1 MLAKPIRIED
11 PGDYHQQNRHQQ
23 YATPSPSSETTK
35 VSSLVYNP
43 NKLDLTKWTQP
54 NSPSQ
59 QQQSNTAN
67 ISISKDGVE
76 SLKARFYDPHQQQQ
90 QQQQYHHQQAAVPS
104 QPQRVR
110 PIKLSSHENYLFNN
124 KNAVNAL
131 KNSTNQYYNNRSDF
145 YDDDN
150 IAASDL

>member
-1 MLAKPIRIED
+1 MIAKPIKIED
-11 PGDYHQQNRHQQ
+11 PNDHEHRQQF
-23 YATPSPSSETTK
+23 ATPSPSSETTK

-54 NSPSQ
+54 NSPQPQ
-59 QQQSNTAN
+59 QPGNFTV
-67 ISISKDGVE
+67 SKDGVE
-76 SLKARFYDPHQQQQ
+76 SLKARFYDPYQQNYYQQQQ
-90 QQQQYHHQQAAVPS
+90 QATSS
-104 QPQRVR
+104 QTQRVR

-131 KNSTNQYYNNRSDF
+131 KNSTNQYYKSNRSDF